1 MLNQKTFPRTLMYSG
16 ALLLVLTFLFGAI
29 DMQAKAKQTANLIA
43 EGKQIFRFDTF
54 GDEDFWGGQLQLHQ
68 AIQGE
73 QFGGVGPG
81 VSPETAL
88 SVGLKVDVQALPERL
103 RNQLKRGQVN
113 LKDPAVTL
121 ALLKLN
127 AVVGVTGFFNNDGS
141 LSSMGIQCALC
152 HSTVDDS
159 FAPGIG
165 RRLDGWANRDLN
177 VGAIVA
183 LSPDLSPF
191 EDLLGVDRNTVLTVL
206 KSWGPGK
213 FDAELVLDG
222 KAFNPQQISNGVVT
236 GTDVSGATLIPPAFG
251 LAGVNLHTWTGWGS
265 VPYWNAFVANIE
277 MHGKGN
283 FYDPRLDNAEKF
295 PIAAANG
302 FGNIRN
308 PTDLITSKLPAL
320 HAYQLSLLA
329 PRPPA
334 GSFDAA
340 AAARGQVLFAADGK
354 AECATCHVPP
364 LFTEPGWNL
373 HTPAEM
379 GIDSFQADRSP
390 DGMYRTAPLKGLWT
404 HTTGGFYHDGR
415 FGTFLDV
422 VNHYNTLFALGLTDA
437 EKADL
442 VEYLKSLGDGP

>member
-1 MLNQKTFPRTLMYSG
+1 MLERKIRYELLIYSG
-16 ALLLVLTFLFGAI
+16 ALLLILTFVAVGR
-29 DMQAKAKQTANLIA
+29 QANASKTANLIA
-43 EGKQIFRFDTF
+43 EGQQIFRFDTF
-54 GDEDFWGGQLQLHQ
+54 GDEDFWGGELQLHQ

-81 VSPETAL
+81 VSPATAL
-88 SVGLKVDVQALPERL
+88 QVGLKVDVQALPEGL
-103 RNQLKRGQVN
+103 RKQLRKGQVDLN
-113 LKDPAVTL
+113 DPAVTL

-127 AVVGVTGFFNNDGS
+127 AVVGVTGFFNDDGG
-141 LSSMGIQCALC
+141 LRSMGIQCALC
-152 HSTVDDS
+152 HSTVDNS
-159 FAPGIG
+159 FATGIG

-183 LSPDLSPF
+183 LSPNLQSF
-191 EDLLGVDRNTVLTVL
+191 ADLLGTDQATVRTVLN
-206 KSWGPGK
+206 SWGPGK

-222 KAFNPQQISNGVVT
+222 KAFNPQQVTNGIVT
-236 GTDVSGATLIPPAFG
+236 GTNVSGATLIPPAFG

-277 MHGKGN
+277 MHGKGT
-283 FYDPRLDNAEKF
+283 FYDPRLDDAVKF
-295 PIAAANG
+295 PIAAREG

-329 PRPPA
+329 PQPPA
-334 GSFDAA
+334 GSFNPA
-340 AAARGQVLFAADGK
+340 AAARGQALFATNGK
-354 AECATCHVPP
+354 AQCATCHVPP

-390 DGMYRTAPLKGLWT
+390 DEMYRTAPLKGLWT

-415 FGTFLDV
+415 FATLLDV
-422 VNHYNTLFALGLTDA
+422 VNHYNTLFALGLTDN

-442 VEYLKSLGDGP
+442 VEYLKSLGDAP